1 MSVSGHSDRRPAR
14 IDQII
19 PAIVQHD
26 AVSNHTFSAQRLLRE
41 MGFASEI
48 YALIIGPGCEGR
60 VRPLR
65 EIERHAD
72 GSQWVLYQCSIGSP
86 AADAGGAP
94 PGSKASRL
102 PQHRPRRLGR
112 EMVASARRGV
122 APWPAPAGGA
132 RLARVGRVRRL
143 GVQRRGTGRIRL
155 SEPKGRAGARRVRE
169 SPCGSRP
176 ARPRTVSGAQRA
188 GGTDWLFVGQI
199 GPHKAQHDVIK
210 AFAVYR
216 RAYDAHARLHIV
228 GREMGT
234 IYIDALRRFAV
245 SLGLGEA
252 VEFPGSVPV
261 GTLAAYYESA
271 DAFVCLSDHEGFCAP
286 IVEAMARG
294 TPVVAFA
301 AAAVPETLG
310 EAGVLLAEKPPEL
323 VASVVHRLLRD
334 DETRG
339 DVHCPRPRAC
349 EAIRPGPCRARLS
362 RADRFGAR
370 RAEVRR
376 GDPRQRGLRPLR
388 RCTGTRHRRF
398 SAYRRKRS

>member
-1 MSVSGHSDRRPAR
+1 MSVGSKSDRRPAR

-19 PAIVQHD
+19 PAIVEHD

-41 MGFASEI
+41 MGFQSEI

-65 EIERHAD
+65 EIERHRD

-86 AADAGGAP
+86 AADAVAQHPGRKLLDYHNIVPEDLVEKWLP
-94 PGSKASRL
+94 PLAEES
-102 PQHRPRRLGR
+102 RLGR
-112 EMVASARRGV
+112 RQLAALASLVSVAFADSAFNAAELDGFGYPSPKVVPVLVESGNLRADPDPR
-122 APWPAPAGGA
+122 ALERFRA
-132 RLARVGRVRRL
+132 R
-143 GVQRRGTGRIRL
+143 
-155 SEPKGRAGARRVRE
+155 K
-169 SPCGSRP
+169 
-176 ARPRTVSGAQRA
+176 RA

-199 GPHKAQHDVIK
+199 GPHKAQHDLIK

-216 RAYDAHARLHIV
+216 RAYDADARLHIV

-234 IYIDALRRFAV
+234 IYIDALRRFAA
-245 SLGLGEA
+245 SLGLGDA

-271 DAFVCLSDHEGFCAP
+271 DAFVCLSNHEGFCAP

-310 EAGVLLAEKPPEL
+310 DAGVLLAEKPPEL
-323 VASVVHRLLRD
+323 VASVVHRLVHD
-334 DETRG
+334 DEARATFIGRG
-339 DVHCPRPRAC
+339 RERAK
-349 EAIRPGPCRARLS
+349 RYDP
-362 RADRFGAR
+362 DH
-370 RAEVRR
+370 AE
-376 GDPRQRGLRPLR
+376 
-388 RCTGTRHRRF
+388 
-398 SAYRRKRS
+398 SAFRELIDSALDAPT